1 MRTFSRSSLEM
12 VLDLELFRADKGGCP
27 DKIKENQ
34 SKRFKD
40 VTLVD
45 KVQEADTKWRKLRFQ
60 ADNWNKLK
68 NLCSKTI
75 GLKMKNKEHV
85 GDNDA
90 ELPEGLEIVENLQIL
105 NPEVL
110 QKIYC

>member
-1 MRTFSRSSLEM
+1 M
-12 VLDLELFRADKGGCP
+12 VLDLELFRGDKGGCP

-40 VTLVD
+40 VVLVD
-45 KVQEADTKWRKLRFQ
+45 QVLEADTKWRKLRFQ

-75 GLKMKNKEHV
+75 GLKMKKKEPV
-85 GDNDA
+85 GENDA
-90 ELPEGLEIVENLQIL
+90 ALP
-105 NPEVL
+105 
-110 QKIYC
+110 